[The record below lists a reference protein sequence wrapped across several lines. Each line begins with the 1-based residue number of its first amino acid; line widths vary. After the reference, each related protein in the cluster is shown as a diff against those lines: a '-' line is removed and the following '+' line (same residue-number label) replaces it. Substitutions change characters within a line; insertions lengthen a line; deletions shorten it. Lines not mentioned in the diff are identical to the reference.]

1 MVQRKRG
8 LLLLVAGAVTISTT
22 LFIYCYI
29 TKSNNSF
36 PIDVNEFDDQVQVT
50 VTNTNNTVT
59 NKSVTTP
66 STCAKCESVGSTR
79 FSFFHTNFTTES
91 FTVVMPTY
99 RRTKQLPTLLKHYCK
114 VPHVHKI
121 VVLWN
126 NVDQTIPKHI
136 SDFKCEVPVAVL
148 KMKENKVS
156 NRFKLYPEI
165 ETEAIFS
172 TDDDRMVDGQSMTL
186 GFNSWKMFNYLLMG
200 FCERTH
206 HLVGN
211 HYAYGDYPLYS
222 MILTGSV
229 FIHRKYIEMYNNEL
243 PRKLFNFVDTHQ
255 NGEDIIM
262 NAMIADFLKRVD
274 RPQCPGVLVQGS
286 TKEISLSEEGH
297 GGLLQRKDHVR
308 MRSKCLDLINEVYG
322 YMPLIYCSI
331 KITSY

>member
-8 LLLLVAGAVTISTT
+8 LLLLVA
-22 LFIYCYI
+22 
-29 TKSNNSF
+29 
-36 PIDVNEFDDQVQVT
+36 DVNEFDDQVQVT

-186 GFNSWKMFNYLLMG
+186 GFNSWKVN
-200 FCERTH
+200 
-206 HLVGN
+206 
-211 HYAYGDYPLYS
+211 
-222 MILTGSV
+222 
-229 FIHRKYIEMYNNEL
+229 
-243 PRKLFNFVDTHQ
+243 KLCYC
-255 NGEDIIM
+255 I
-262 NAMIADFLKRVD
+262 
-274 RPQCPGVLVQGS
+274 
-286 TKEISLSEEGH
+286 ISL
-297 GGLLQRKDHVR
+297 LFL
-308 MRSKCLDLINEVYG
+308 LIN
-322 YMPLIYCSI
+322 LCALW
-331 KITSY
+331 

>member
-186 GFNSWKMFNYLLMG
+186 GFNSWKVN
-200 FCERTH
+200 
-206 HLVGN
+206 
-211 HYAYGDYPLYS
+211 
-222 MILTGSV
+222 
-229 FIHRKYIEMYNNEL
+229 
-243 PRKLFNFVDTHQ
+243 KLCYC
-255 NGEDIIM
+255 I
-262 NAMIADFLKRVD
+262 
-274 RPQCPGVLVQGS
+274 
-286 TKEISLSEEGH
+286 ISL
-297 GGLLQRKDHVR
+297 LFL
-308 MRSKCLDLINEVYG
+308 LIN
-322 YMPLIYCSI
+322 LCALW
-331 KITSY
+331 